1 MKFTKK
7 IGIREFAIDTP
18 EQVKIHI
25 ILHELGH
32 KVYSESK
39 LTDKYE
45 KLKKLKK
52 QSIENNSILSI
63 SWYAKY
69 SSDIEDFFSEIFAV
83 YVRGGNLPEE
93 MKLYVLEVID
103 AGI

>member
-1 MKFTKK
+1 M
-7 IGIREFAIDTP
+7 
-18 EQVKIHI
+18 
-25 ILHELGH
+25 
-32 KVYSESK
+32 YSESK